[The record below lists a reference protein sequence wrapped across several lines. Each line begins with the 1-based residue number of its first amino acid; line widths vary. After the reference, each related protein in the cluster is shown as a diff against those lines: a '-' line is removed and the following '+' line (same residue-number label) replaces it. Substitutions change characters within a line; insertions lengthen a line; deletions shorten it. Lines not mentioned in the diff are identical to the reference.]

1 MEQPP
6 KSVAITGAS
15 GYVGARLLR
24 KLEDEED
31 ISKLVAIDTLP
42 PTVPIRNMAAYRMSV
57 IKPIDD
63 ALSRHNVS
71 TVV

>member
-42 PTVPIRNMAAYRMSV
+42 PTVPIRNMAA
-57 IKPIDD
+57 
-63 ALSRHNVS
+63 
-71 TVV
+71 